1 VLRNLVDRYARERGD
16 KTFIVM
22 STGEEWTY
30 ARLRTNVRKVAA
42 SLQALG
48 VKQDDFVLSWLPN
61 GPHAIAVWFALNYI
75 GAVYVP
81 VNVSYRGR
89 LLAHVIKNSGA
100 RLMIADARLA
110 QRLGE
115 VDTAALDTL
124 VAISGSPPQGLKG
137 HSRPCR
143 RGAFIRNKRACR
155 SAASH
160 HALGHARGHLYIWY
174 NGPLKGRAVV
184 LSPYRGDRRS
194 DRYRDLG
201 RSRARQPATVPR
213 RRHRRRVSYC

>member
-1 VLRNLVDRYARERGD
+1 
-16 KTFIVM
+16 
-22 STGEEWTY
+22 
-30 ARLRTNVRKVAA
+30 
-42 SLQALG
+42 
-48 VKQDDFVLSWLPN
+48 VLSWLPN

-110 QRLGE
+110 
-115 VDTAALDTL
+115 
-124 VAISGSPPQGLKG
+124 SGSVKWIRPRSIRWWPYRGASAGPEG

-143 RGAFIRNKRACR
+143 RGAFIRTSEPAG

-174 NGPLKGRAVV
+174 NGPLRACCRPIAI
-184 LSPYRGDRRS
+184 SRHDGS

-201 RSRARQPATVPR
+201 RSPRSSTATVPR
-213 RRHRRRVSYC
+213 RRTGGVVSYADMWRVVALVEAFDTQTFWDTVRKTGVTTMTLLAP